1 MERTVLEV
9 TDIAGEAE
17 AVLITVP
24 LGMTAALMV
33 VMVVVREVRALE
45 RTSATT
51 PSPTGPSRRGRED
64 TIAWTAV
71 ATTTTEAVV
80 EESWWRG
87 MGRGQMRTR
96 ARATEG
102 ALELSI
108 IAATRESFSWRWSL
122 GSQMFTFV

>member
-1 MERTVLEV
+1 M
-9 TDIAGEAE
+9 TDTAGEAE
-17 AVLITVP
+17 AVLMTVP

-33 VMVVVREVRALE
+33 VMVVVTEVRALG
-45 RTSATT
+45 RTSVPT
-51 PSPTGPSRRGRED
+51 PSPLGPSRRGREG

-71 ATTTTEAVV
+71 ATITTEAVV

-96 ARATEG
+96 ERDTEG

-108 IAATRESFSWRWSL
+108 LAATRESFSWRWSP
-122 GSQMFTFV
+122 GSQIFKFV